1 MIRQAVEQI
10 IATAAGL
17 KPQIERGDVISIYI
31 RKEGEIDIMINDEH
45 AFLAAFPEASTS
57 SHDDE
62 YMQHQVR
69 QHRNGW
75 TIRVFALEEK

>member
-17 KPQIERGDVISIYI
+17 KPQIERGDVIYLNINKS
-31 RKEGEIDIMINDEH
+31 GEIDIMINNEH
-45 AFLAAFPEASTS
+45 AFLAAFPEATTEA
-57 SHDDE
+57 HDNQ
-62 YMQHQVR
+62 YVQHQVR
-69 QHRNGW
+69 QYRNGW